1 MPSYSQYLRQMA
13 VMDKDDDIE
22 WITVKGNH
30 IPIKKGEN
38 KEDAIKSFFE
48 SKSKGE
54 KGNESGKKTSEPR
67 KADNSHLQ
75 KSIETILKKSKLDFS
90 KASEKPAAKTA
101 KTETPKAP
109 SKAIVHILDTAES
122 SEPKIT
128 ADLKS
133 IPGIE
138 FHGLDFRLK
147 TRKSAI
153 DKITRNRI
161 EDPKKYEN
169 ISDEQIMGDMWDLV
183 RYTQVVKPETFKK
196 QAIQTLKTLE
206 KKGYKIHDI
215 KNFYNPK
222 VNKGTNPYRGINA
235 KIISPDGQKFEYQFN
250 TPKNIYIKDNGLHT
264 VYEKQRNYAPDSKEF
279 QEYNAVSMQI
289 SKLFDAPQDGLEDFT
304 WERS

>member
-13 VMDKDDDIE
+13 VLDSDDDIQ

-48 SKSKGE
+48 SKNKGE
-54 KGNESGKKTSEPR
+54 KSTGEKKTETSKTANP
-67 KADNSHLQ
+67 DHTHLQ

-90 KASEKPAAKTA
+90 KASEKPAAKS
-101 KTETPKAP
+101 TEKPKAP

-128 ADLKS
+128 SDLKS

-161 EDPKKYEN
+161 EDPKKYEG
-169 ISDEQIMGDMWDLV
+169 ISDEQIMADMWDLV

-196 QAIQTLKTLE
+196 QVIQTLKTLE

-264 VYEKQRNYAPDSKEF
+264 VYEKQRNYSPDSKEH
-279 QEYNAVSMQI
+279 QQYNAVSMQI

>member
-13 VMDKDDDIE
+13 VLDSDDDIQ

-38 KEDAIKSFFE
+38 KEEAIKSFFE
-48 SKSKGE
+48 SKNKGE
-54 KGNESGKKTSEPR
+54 KSTGEKKTETSKTAKP
-67 KADNSHLQ
+67 DHTHLQ

-90 KASEKPAAKTA
+90 KASEKPAAKS
-101 KTETPKAP
+101 TEKPKAP

-128 ADLKS
+128 SDLKS

-196 QAIQTLKTLE
+196 QVIQTLKTLE

-264 VYEKQRNYAPDSKEF
+264 VYEKQRNYSPDSKEH
-279 QEYNAVSMQI
+279 QQYNAVSMQI
-289 SKLFDAPQDGLEDFT
+289 SKLFDEPQDGLEDFT